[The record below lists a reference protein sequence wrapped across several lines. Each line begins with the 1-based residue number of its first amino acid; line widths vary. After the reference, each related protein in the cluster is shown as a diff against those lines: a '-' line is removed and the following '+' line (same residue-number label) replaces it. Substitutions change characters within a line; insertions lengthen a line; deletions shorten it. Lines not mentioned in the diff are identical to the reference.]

1 MKKLLAISFLV
12 LLSACGEK
20 PISEEVSDVEEPKNI
35 LENLTYSIDTVVV
48 DPGDEIINLKH
59 LNSIYVSLS
68 PSKNQFYFFDRSR
81 FILHEIDLNSLKL
94 VNNYPFEE
102 EGPDGIGRF
111 VYHFKSLPNGN
122 FWVQD
127 LLGSTSVFSKTGKR
141 IKKFEFNEEE
151 LLKDFPLGLN
161 LTYELQVDFERK
173 KLYSLPLLFKVEGKH
188 FAVMDSSGQTEKIIE
203 LPEFDK
209 IEKYKV
215 EYNSGRD
222 GGDGR
227 GELVRL
233 EQPNDLVLISSTVG
247 NGIYIHNPE
256 LDSLMYQEFPHEL
269 TPLEKDVNV
278 KNVVQSPKELEAERE
293 KFHTQIDYWGFYW
306 DEKTER
312 YFRFASIGIPRAN
325 VDSPKKYEHFLFVY
339 DKELTLKGEAK
350 LDNLE
355 TIPRAGFFKD
365 GKLWSYVNVE
375 DELGFAVF
383 TFDF

>member
-1 MKKLLAISFLV
+1 MRKLLTISALA

-20 PISEEVSDVEEPKNI
+20 PKSEVVSIIKEPKNI
-35 LENLTYSIDTVVV
+35 MENLTYSIDTAVV

-59 LNSIYVSLS
+59 LGSTYSSLS

-81 FILHEIDLNSLKL
+81 FILHEIDLTSLKL

-102 EGPDGIGRF
+102 EGPDGTGRL
-111 VYHFKSLPNGN
+111 VYYFKSLSNGN

-141 IKKFEFNEEE
+141 IRNIEFNEGE
-151 LLKDFPLGLN
+151 LLKEFPLGLN
-161 LTYELQVDFERK
+161 LTYQLQVDLDRK
-173 KLYSLPLLFKVEGKH
+173 MFYSLPLMFKVARKH
-188 FAVMDSSGQTEKIIE
+188 FAVMDSSGQTEKIVE

-247 NGIYIHNPE
+247 NGIYIYNPE
-256 LDSLMYQEFPHEL
+256 IDSLWFQEFPHEL
-269 TPLEKDVNV
+269 TPLEKDITV
-278 KNVVQSPKELEAERE
+278 KNVVHSPKELEAERE
-293 KFHTQIDYWGFYW
+293 KFHTQINYWGFYW

-312 YFRFASIGIPRAN
+312 YYRFASIGLPRAN
-325 VDSPKKYEHFLFVY
+325 ADSSKKYDHFMFAY
-339 DKELTLKGEAK
+339 DRELNLKGEIK
-350 LDNLE
+350 LESLAE
-355 TIPRAGFFKD
+355 IPMAGFFKD
-365 GKLWSYVNVE
+365 GKLYSFVNVE